1 MEDPKPRT
9 RRRHPVDKYGPK
21 VYDKSEHMQGRAAAM
36 KAALS
41 GDHPSQSEPAGGFDS
56 TPYPYAP
63 PGYTLKFTFHRGVNL
78 PCADFGTFSSDPYVL
93 AQLIVDLPQRHKQD
107 PVMSFRTP
115 TVRKN
120 RDPEWNSE
128 WIVANVPASGFH
140 LKCHVYD
147 EDAAD
152 HDDKLGNAYIDVDSV
167 NGQWPGIKEQN
178 LRLKKRMGSKR
189 VYLFGNIAALASRRL
204 DVQSHIVISVQC
216 LGKTPG
222 DEGAHMYTV
231 GPNYWFKHFS
241 PLIGRIAGTKD
252 EVQSHRNEKKT
263 ITRYNFQAIQIQLK
277 GPVPTPLYH
286 RYVEFKPFVA
296 GMFTSHSLR
305 GRILNRAL
313 HHQHERIYN
322 FDKTTLNG
330 QFPSPCI
337 ELTQKFL
344 EFVHY
349 AQGGR
354 IFTYVITLDGQFR
367 FTETG
372 KEFGIDLLSKHT
384 MHSDVSIYIA
394 YSGEFFLRRLKHRHP
409 RHPETIRHSETRYSG
424 DESLVE
430 PEISIDPA
438 DYELF
443 IDNDSGTYRPNGQY
457 LPLLK
462 EFISANL
469 PGLHVTTLDCK
480 EDAERMAALKN
491 EQREFK
497 KNEGNHMIFL
507 QRSNSSS
514 LSISSS
520 DEDELNERGDLQPQ
534 KKDGF
539 AQKVHDMRDL
549 KGQMMKWAQPD
560 NHGSPDDTE
569 SRSGRQR
576 TAAAHSS
583 EASKPAVENGVDEST
598 ATFAA
603 DGRM

>member
-1 MEDPKPRT
+1 MEETQPRT
-9 RRRHPVDKYGPK
+9 RRRRPVDKYGPK
-21 VYDKSEHMQGRAAAM
+21 FFDKSEHMQDRAAVM
-36 KAALS
+36 KAALN
-41 GDHPSQSEPAGGFDS
+41 GDEPSRSEPAGGFDS
-56 TPYPYAP
+56 SPYPYAP

-78 PCADFGTFSSDPYVL
+78 PCADFGTFSSDPYVI
-93 AQLIVDLPQRHKQD
+93 AQLIVGLPQRHKQD
-107 PVMSFRTP
+107 PLLSFRTP

-120 RDPEWNSE
+120 RDPVWDSE
-128 WIVANVPASGFH
+128 WIVANVPASGFQ

-152 HDDKLGNAYIDVDSV
+152 HDDKLGNAYVEVDSV
-167 NGQWPGIKEQN
+167 GEHWPGVKEQSF
-178 LRLKKRMGSKR
+178 RVKKRMGSKR

-204 DVQSHIVISVQC
+204 DVGSHIVISVQC
-216 LGKTPG
+216 LGKTQG

-252 EVQSHRNEKKT
+252 EVQSQDGTKKT
-263 ITRYNFQAIQIQLK
+263 ISRYNFQAIQIQLK
-277 GPVPTPLYH
+277 GPVPAELYH

-330 QFPSPCI
+330 RFPSPCTA
-337 ELTQKFL
+337 LTQKFL

-394 YSGEFFLRRLKHRHP
+394 YSGEFFLRRLKHRH
-409 RHPETIRHSETRYSG
+409 HRHSETTRYSGTSYSG
-424 DESLVE
+424 DEPLEE
-430 PEISIDPA
+430 PELSTDPA

-443 IDNDSGTYRPNGQY
+443 IDNDSGTYRPNGHY

-462 EFISANL
+462 RFISSNF
-469 PGLHVTTLDCK
+469 PGLHVTTLDCR
-480 EDAERMAALKN
+480 EDAVQMEALKN

-507 QRSNSSS
+507 QRSNGSS
-514 LSISSS
+514 LSLSSS
-520 DEDELNERGDLQPQ
+520 DEEELDERSGSQP
-534 KKDGF
+534 KRRDSF
-539 AQKVHDMRDL
+539 AQKVHDMRDV
-549 KGQMMKWAQPD
+549 KGQMMKWAQGDSHDSP
-560 NHGSPDDTE
+560 NHHGGSSE
-569 SRSGRQR
+569 RQ
-576 TAAAHSS
+576 TAAAANNAGS
-583 EASKPAVENGVDEST
+583 SKPAEEQCG
-598 ATFAA
+598 
-603 DGRM
+603 

>member
-1 MEDPKPRT
+1 MEETQPRT
-9 RRRHPVDKYGPK
+9 RRRYPVDKYGPK
-21 VYDKSEHMQGRAAAM
+21 FFDKSEHMQGRAAAM
-36 KAALS
+36 KAAMN
-41 GDHPSQSEPAGGFDS
+41 GDESSQSEPAGGFDS
-56 TPYPYAP
+56 TPYPHAP

-78 PCADFGTFSSDPYVL
+78 PCADFGSFSSDPYVL

-107 PVMSFRTP
+107 PLLSFRTP

-120 RDPEWNSE
+120 RDPTWESE
-128 WIVANVPASGFH
+128 WIVANVPASGFQ
-140 LKCHVYD
+140 LKCQVYD

-152 HDDKLGNAYIDVDSV
+152 HDDKLGNAYVEVDAV
-167 NGQWPGIKEQN
+167 RDHWPGIKEQSF
-178 LRLKKRMGSKR
+178 RVKKRMGSKR

-204 DVQSHIVISVQC
+204 DVGSHLVISVEC

-252 EVQSHRNEKKT
+252 EVQSRHGKKKT
-263 ITRYNFQAIQIQLK
+263 ISRYNFQAIQIQLK
-277 GPVPTPLYH
+277 GPVPTELYH

-330 QFPSPCI
+330 QFSSPCI
-337 ELTQKFL
+337 ALTQKFL
-344 EFVHY
+344 DFVHY

-394 YSGEFFLRRLKHRHP
+394 YSGEFFLRRKHR
-409 RHPETIRHSETRYSG
+409 RHRYSETTHHSGGSYSG
-424 DESLVE
+424 DELLEDSE
-430 PEISIDPA
+430 MSTDPA

-443 IDNDSGTYRPNGQY
+443 IDNDSGTYRPNSQC
-457 LPLLK
+457 LPILK
-462 EFISANL
+462 RFISSNL
-469 PGLHVTTLDCK
+469 SGLHVTTLDCK
-480 EDAERMAALKN
+480 EDAAQMEALKN

-497 KNEGNHMIFL
+497 KSEGNQMIFL

-514 LSISSS
+514 LSSISSS
-520 DEDELNERGDLQPQ
+520 DQEELDERSGARHKKRGD
-534 KKDGF
+534 F
-539 AQKVHDMRDL
+539 AQK
-549 KGQMMKWAQPD
+549 AD
-560 NHGSPDDTE
+560 NHGSPNEPERPLGSQRAVSAGDSGT
-569 SRSGRQR
+569 SRATG
-576 TAAAHSS
+576 
-583 EASKPAVENGVDEST
+583 EYGVDERTST
-598 ATFAA
+598 L
-603 DGRM
+603 